1 MKFNYDIKFTD
12 NTPQLHE
19 ALDSWAERVLTIWGM
34 KVQDYAQLL
43 VPTGTADSTG
53 IEGYV
58 GGALKQSL
66 TYAVDL
72 AKKTVTIGSNLFYSV
87 YVELGTGI
95 FAEKGNGRKTPW
107 VWKDFNGK
115 WHFTRGMAPRPFL
128 RPAWK
133 NTLTRCERPQW
144 KKEIRRF
151 KYEQNR
157 RAGNR
162 ARKLAFG
169 TAQAP
174 KQSKNLRSS
183 AT

>member
-1 MKFNYDIKFTD
+1 MKFDYNIKVTD

-19 ALDSWAERVLTIWGM
+19 ALEAWVERVLTIWGM

-66 TYAVDL
+66 TYALDL

-87 YVELGTGI
+87 YVELGTGVH
-95 FAEKGNGRKTPW
+95 ATNGNGRKTPW

-115 WHFTRGMAPRPFL
+115 WHFTRGMKAANDGKGFL
-128 RPAWK
+128 RPAVEEHIDELRETAVEEA
-133 NTLTRCERPQW
+133 N
-144 KKEIRRF
+144 KE
-151 KYEQNR
+151 
-157 RAGNR
+157 A
-162 ARKLAFG
+162 
-169 TAQAP
+169 
-174 KQSKNLRSS
+174 
-183 AT
+183 

>member
-1 MKFNYDIKFTD
+1 MKFEYDIKFSD

-19 ALDSWAERVLTIWGM
+19 ALDLWAERVLTIWGM

-66 TYAVDL
+66 TFALDL

-115 WHFTRGMAPRPFL
+115 WHFTRGMRAANEGKGFL
-128 RPAWK
+128 RPAVEEHIDELREIAVEEG
-133 NTLTRCERPQW
+133 N
-144 KKEIRRF
+144 KEM
-151 KYEQNR
+151 
-157 RAGNR
+157 
-162 ARKLAFG
+162 
-169 TAQAP
+169 
-174 KQSKNLRSS
+174 
-183 AT
+183 